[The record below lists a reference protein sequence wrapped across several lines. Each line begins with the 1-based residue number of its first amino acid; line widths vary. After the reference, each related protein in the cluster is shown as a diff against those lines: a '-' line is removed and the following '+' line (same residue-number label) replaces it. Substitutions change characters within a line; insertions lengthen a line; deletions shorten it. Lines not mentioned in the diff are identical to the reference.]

1 MQKRI
6 TSFIQKKYLCTI
18 CCSDNDVPWANA
30 FYYVFD
36 EKKHRLIY
44 VTSTQT
50 HHAKVMQANAQ
61 VAGTIFTPTRFN
73 PSLQGVQFTGKAHKL
88 EGEEERIARTLYKK
102 EYSHELIDSLSI
114 WEICLEYVRMIDH
127 SLGFFGTVEWKLG
140 EPEKHE
146 FDSLVQ

>member
-44 VTSTQT
+44 VTGEQT
-50 HHAKVMQANAQ
+50 RHAKVMQTNAQ
-61 VAGTIFTPTRFN
+61 VAGTIFSPTRFN
-73 PSLQGVQFTGKAHKL
+73 PSLQGIQFTGRARQLK
-88 EGEEERIARTLYKK
+88 GEEQEIAKTLYKK
-102 EYSHELIDSLSI
+102 EYSHDLIDTLSV
-114 WEICLEYVRMIDH
+114 WEVSLEYVRMIDH
-127 SLGFFGTVEWKLG
+127 TLGFFGTIEWKLG

-146 FDSLVQ
+146 FDSLV